1 MDDFGMRPPVEV
13 GDVVNV
19 KIEAIGSGGDGIAKV
34 DGFVV
39 FVPGA
44 KVDDEVSVRVNR
56 VLKKYAFAEIV
67 E

>member
-1 MDDFGMRPPVEV
+1 MDDFGRRPPVEV

-44 KVDDEVSVRVNR
+44 RVDDEVSIRVNR
-56 VLKKYAFAEIV
+56 VLKKYAFAEVV

>member
-19 KIEAIGSGGDGIAKV
+19 RIEAIGSGGDGIAKV

>member
-1 MDDFGMRPPVEV
+1 MDNFGRRPPVEV

-44 KVDDEVSVRVNR
+44 RVDDEVSIRVNR
-56 VLKKYAFAEIV
+56 VLKKYAFAEVV

>member
-1 MDDFGMRPPVEV
+1 MNNFGMRPPVEV

-44 KVDDEVSVRVNR
+44 KVDEEVSIRVNR
-56 VLKKYAFAEIV
+56 VLKKYAFAEVV